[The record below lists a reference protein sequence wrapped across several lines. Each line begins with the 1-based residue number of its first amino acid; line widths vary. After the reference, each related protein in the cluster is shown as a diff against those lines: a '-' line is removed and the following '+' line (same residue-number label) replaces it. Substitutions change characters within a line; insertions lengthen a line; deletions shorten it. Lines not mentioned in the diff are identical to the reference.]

1 MQVKTIVAVL
11 LTEFN
16 LAIVD
21 PSGAAAAPTTAPG
34 DGFVFDTREAHG
46 PGRNGARA
54 GLGIFSPQNEV
65 KISVTREDDE
75 HVKVT
80 TFRTR

>member
-1 MQVKTIVAVL
+1 VQVKTIVAVL

-21 PSGAAAAPTTAPG
+21 PSGAAAAPATAPAG

-65 KISVTREDDE
+65 KISVTR
-75 HVKVT
+75 
-80 TFRTR
+80 RR

>member
-1 MQVKTIVAVL
+1 VQVKTIVAVL

-21 PSGAAAAPTTAPG
+21 PSGAAAPTTAPG

-65 KISVTREDDE
+65 KISVTR
-75 HVKVT
+75 
-80 TFRTR
+80 RR